1 MYCHFWKMN
10 ISIFTSQNH
19 KITEWWKFKTP
30 LGPSA
35 PNCSSRATC
44 SRVPG
49 PCPGVFGRSPRRR
62 LQSLSGQ
69 PVPALSHISW
79 CSEGIPCLWDC
90 TYCLLSWH
98 WALSENGLS
107 TLHLPIRYL
116 HTLMRLTLSLL
127 FSMVNRLTQSF
138 LIREVLQLLSHL
150 SGPLLDSL

>member
-19 KITEWWKFKTP
+19 KITEWWKFKGP

-35 PNCSSRATC
+35 PNCSSRATW

-98 WALSENGLS
+98 WALSENGLLY
-107 TLHLPIRYL
+107 TFPLDICTHWWDWPWVFCFLGWTGW
-116 HTLMRLTLSLL
+116 HNLSL
-127 FSMVNRLTQSF
+127 
-138 LIREVLQLLSHL
+138 
-150 SGPLLDSL
+150 